1 MPASGARLAAGLQ
14 AFSHPAIVRD
24 GTVQVRL
31 DMTHVDAEAFSL
43 PLEAMGGISVFR
55 GGDPLRSWSVIFVES
70 YQETSLRCENSENVI
85 CTSLRIYLAAFWYT
99 AQLYKSSS

>member
-55 GGDPLRSWSVIFVES
+55 GGVLVCHIRGVIPGDFPA
-70 YQETSLRCENSENVI
+70 L
-85 CTSLRIYLAAFWYT
+85 
-99 AQLYKSSS
+99 